1 METKLK
7 TFTPETDQRVVAE
20 IISKYNLLAIPVIDG
35 EGELLGVV
43 TIDDVMEI
51 LLPPSSK
58 KKRRTV

>member
-7 TFTPETDQRVVAE
+7 TVTPDTDQRVVAE